1 MLILNQIEGETR
13 SDRKNFQGGGGGG
26 AEECIAPIASKAMPS
41 RKDLLEIYTYVVVL
55 PPGQFDRITLEMSHF
70 PLRFSI
76 LSHWKAYLKG
86 RTQPN

>member
-13 SDRKNFQGGGGGG
+13 SDRKNFQGSGGG
-26 AEECIAPIASKAMPS
+26 AEECIARIASKAMPS
-41 RKDLLEIYTYVVVL
+41 RKDLLEIYTYVVL

-76 LSHWKAYLKG
+76 LSH
-86 RTQPN
+86 